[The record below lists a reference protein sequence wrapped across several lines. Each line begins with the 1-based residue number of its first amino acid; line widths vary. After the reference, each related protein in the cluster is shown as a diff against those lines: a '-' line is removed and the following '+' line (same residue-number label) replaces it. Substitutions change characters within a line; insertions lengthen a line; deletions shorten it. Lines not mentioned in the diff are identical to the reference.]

1 MAAYNFKNLQG
12 QRFGS
17 LTVIKRIED
26 KIANSGKPVTQW
38 LCKCDCGK
46 ETIATTQRLTTGH
59 TTSCGCKVKQNKGS
73 HFEDLTGQRF
83 NRLTVIRYLDKSE
96 RTVRTY
102 NWLCQCDC
110 GKTVKANA
118 NKLKNGLQQS
128 CGCLKEEMKYDIG
141 NVNKKYKHISK
152 RLYSVYKSMLSRC
165 LEPKDQR
172 YHLYGGRGIKVCDE
186 WQGEYGYDA
195 FAEWALK
202 NGYDENA
209 KYGDC
214 TIDRKDVNGNYEP
227 DNCRWVSTQ
236 VQVNNR
242 RNTVFLTYKDETKP
256 LVEWAKVLN
265 VPSDSLR
272 YYTRTKGYT
281 LEEFIKMKNLSY

>member
-1 MAAYNFKNLQG
+1 MTPSNFKDLQG

-17 LTVIKRIED
+17 LIVIKRVEN
-26 KIANSGKPVTQW
+26 KITKGGKPVTQW
-38 LCKCDCGK
+38 LCKCDCGE

-128 CGCLKEEMKYDIG
+128 CGCLKEERKYEIG
-141 NVNKKYKHISK
+141 NLNKKYKYSNK
-152 RLYSVYKSMLSRC
+152 RLYGVYKSMLSRC
-165 LEPKDQR
+165 YDEKHR
-172 YHLYGGRGIKVCDE
+172 EYKNYGGRGIAVCED
-186 WQGEYGYDA
+186 WRNDYDA
-195 FAEWALK
+195 FAEWAL
-202 NGYDENA
+202 NAGYDMHAE
-209 KYGDC
+209 YGGC
-214 TIDRKDVNGNYEP
+214 TIDRKDVDGNYEP
-227 DNCRWVSTQ
+227 DNCTWITNAEQ
-236 VQVNNR
+236 QNNR
-242 RNTVFLTYKDETKP
+242 RDNVVIAYKGEEHNMK
-256 LVEWAKVLN
+256 EWATLLN
-265 VPSDSLR
+265 VSYDSLW
-272 YYTRTKGYT
+272 YYIRARGKT
-281 LEEFIKMKNLSY
+281 LEEFMRIKNVTY